1 MFLDEFLNTAA
12 GKELTN
18 LNKANCTYNF
28 MYKYWRDQLF
38 ERVMRL
44 FVWEDTY
51 DNADH
56 TGVPPK
62 EIEMRLVLKGH
73 CGIAKY
79 KGDLTA
85 FFGSFY
91 GPTKYFDEFT
101 AYTVHCPVYS
111 GTKKINKDIVII
123 NNNSLRNPTFS
134 LVHHYATM
142 LGHAETTLINALIN
156 VRDSGGVPV
165 VSTEKQRQSVQQ
177 YQNKVFNGQY
187 GVVTDIGNLGI
198 EYMGADKKTN
208 QDIMDIMEVREKL
221 IKSFYS
227 DIGVRSAFEKR
238 NNTIMAEVEAD
249 TSLLLLNLSDMLK
262 QREEACERVNDM
274 FGTNWSVHVAEEID
288 YGNENERIQFD
299 TVTDTHVKEEDEN
312 VLLDRASDN
321 KDS

>member
-1 MFLDEFLNTAA
+1 MFLDEFLNTAD
-12 GKELTN
+12 GKKITSIAKE
-18 LNKANCTYNF
+18 NCTYNF

-44 FVWEDTY
+44 FVWENTF
-51 DNADH
+51 DNEQNK
-56 TGVPPK
+56 GVPPK

-73 CGIAKY
+73 CGVAKY

-91 GPTKYFDEFT
+91 GPTKYFDEWT
-101 AYTVHCPVYS
+101 GYTVHCPVYS
-111 GTKKINKDIVII
+111 GTKRIGRDIVII
-123 NNNSLRNPTFS
+123 NNNSLRNPTFA

-142 LGHAETTLINALIN
+142 LGHTETTLINALIN
-156 VRDSGGVPV
+156 ARDSGGVPV
-165 VSTEKQRQSVQQ
+165 VSTDKQRQSIVQ

-198 EYMGADKKTN
+198 EYMGTDKKTN
-208 QDIMDIMEVREKL
+208 QGIMDIMEVREKL

-262 QREEACERVNDM
+262 QREEACERVNEM
-274 FGTNWSVHVAEEID
+274 FGTDWKVHVAEEID
-288 YGNENERIQFD
+288 YGRENERVQFD
-299 TVTDTHVKEEDEN
+299 TLTETHVKEDQEDVMVHGSEN
-312 VLLDRASDN
+312 QN
-321 KDS
+321 G

>member
-1 MFLDEFLNTAA
+1 MFLDEFLNTGT
-12 GKELTN
+12 GKRITN
-18 LNKANCTYNF
+18 LNKENCSYNF

-38 ERVMRL
+38 ERIMRL
-44 FVWEDTY
+44 FVWEDTF
-51 DNADH
+51 DPTEN

-62 EIEMRLVLKGH
+62 EIEMRLILKGH

-85 FFGSFY
+85 FFGSFF
-91 GPTKYFDEFT
+91 GPTKYFDEWT
-101 AYTVHCPVYS
+101 GYIVHCPVYS
-111 GTKKINKDIVII
+111 GTKKIGKDIVIV

-142 LGHAETTLINALIN
+142 LGHTETTLINALIN

-165 VSTEKQRQSVQQ
+165 VSTEKQRQSVVQ
-177 YQNKVFNGQY
+177 YQNKIFNGQY
-187 GVVTDIGNLGI
+187 GVVTDLGNLGI
-198 EYMGADKKTN
+198 EYMGSDKKTN
-208 QDIMDIMEVREKL
+208 QSIMDIMEVREKL

-238 NNTIMAEVEAD
+238 NNTVMAEVEAD

-262 QREEACERVNDM
+262 QREEACEKVNAM

-288 YGNENERIQFD
+288 YGNENERVRFD
-299 TVTDTHVKEEDEN
+299 NSTEVHVKEETED
-312 VLLDRASDN
+312 VVRG
-321 KDS
+321 